1 MNRRIYLMGSNLK
14 KIEKSVAIIE
24 LNIPKET
31 FENSMNFAYKKNADK
46 FNIPGFRRGKAPMA
60 IVERYYGEEILYEDA
75 IEYAFP
81 EAYKE
86 AVESL
91 KIDPV
96 DTPNIDVLQIGKGKD
111 LIIEVRVPVMPEVE
125 LGEYKDIEVEKIEY
139 DVTEEEVMNRL
150 QEMRQ
155 KSARIIPVEDRP
167 AQTGDIVIID
177 FEGFI
182 DGEPFEKGKAENYEL
197 ELGSNTFIPGF
208 EEQIAGHNINDE
220 FDVDVTFPENY
231 RVDDLKSKPVV
242 FKVKLK
248 AIKQKELPDL
258 NDDFAKDV
266 SEYDTLDELKES
278 IKKEIQEEKRHHAEE
293 EMKENAAKKVVENSK
308 VEIPDVMIERQIDIS
323 LKELDYN
330 LRYQGLYLDK
340 YLEITGKSKDDLR
353 AEMRNGAESRVKM
366 QLVIDKIGKLENIEA
381 TDEEI
386 EEKIAEIAKE
396 YNITAEKLK
405 EELNEN
411 QINNI
416 KYDII
421 YFKTIDFIFNNS
433 KIVNKE
439 E

>member
-1 MNRRIYLMGSNLK
+1 MGSNLK

-60 IVERYYGEEILYEDA
+60 IVERYYGEGILYEDA
-75 IEYAFP
+75 IEHAFP
-81 EAYKE
+81 VAYKE
-86 AVESL
+86 AIESL

-139 DVTEEEVMNRL
+139 DVTEEEIMNRL

-208 EEQIAGHNINDE
+208 EEQIVGHNINDE

-258 NDDFAKDV
+258 SDDFAKDV
-266 SEYDTLDELKES
+266 SEHDTLDELKES
-278 IKKEIQEEKRHHAEE
+278 IKKEIQEEKRHYAEE
-293 EMKENAAKKVVENSK
+293 EMKENAAKKVVQNSK

-353 AEMRNGAESRVKM
+353 AEMRNAAESRVKM

-416 KYDII
+416 KDDII

>member
-1 MNRRIYLMGSNLK
+1 MGSNLK

-60 IVERYYGEEILYEDA
+60 IVERYYGEGILYEDA
-75 IEYAFP
+75 IEHAFP

-86 AVESL
+86 AIESL

-150 QEMRQ
+150 QGMRQ
-155 KSARIIPVEDRP
+155 KSARIIPVEGRP

-231 RVDDLKSKPVV
+231 RVEDLKSKLVV

-248 AIKQKELPDL
+248 AIKQKELPEL

-278 IKKEIQEEKRHHAEE
+278 IKKEIQEEKRLHAEE

-340 YLEITGKSKDDLR
+340 YLEVTGKSKDDLR

-416 KYDII
+416 KDDII

-433 KIVNKE
+433 KIINKE

>member
-1 MNRRIYLMGSNLK
+1 MGSNLK

-248 AIKQKELPDL
+248 AIKQKEFPDL

>member
-1 MNRRIYLMGSNLK
+1 MGSNLK